1 MYISLL
7 HSQFCSHMDRMFLS
21 SRNSHSSSLPAVTV
35 EDTAISVELFGQLQL
50 MVVHQLVIY
59 YYY

>member
-1 MYISLL
+1 MYIFLL
-7 HSQFCSHMDRMFLS
+7 QSQFCSHMDGMFLS
-21 SRNSHSSSLPAVTV
+21 SRNSHSSSIPAVTV
-35 EDTAISVELFGQLQL
+35 EDIAISVELFGQLQL

>member
-1 MYISLL
+1 
-7 HSQFCSHMDRMFLS
+7 MFLS
-21 SRNSHSSSLPAVTV
+21 SRNSHSSSIPAVTV
-35 EDTAISVELFGQLQL
+35 EDIAIPVELFGQLKL

>member
-1 MYISLL
+1 MYISL
-7 HSQFCSHMDRMFLS
+7 FTLS
-21 SRNSHSSSLPAVTV
+21 VLLTISSSGNSHSSSIPAVTV
-35 EDTAISVELFGQLQL
+35 EDTAIPVELFGQLKL